1 MPLMPEV
8 PTLDESGVPGYELT
22 GWFGVLAPA
31 RTPAPVL
38 DRLTAE
44 VRKAV
49 ADPRFA
55 DRMKAQGLD
64 VVGSSPAEML
74 AQMQADTKK
83 WAEVIRATGTKIPQ

>member
-1 MPLMPEV
+1 
-8 PTLDESGVPGYELT
+8 VPGYELT

-31 RTPAPVL
+31 RTPGPVL

-64 VVGSSPAEML
+64 VVGSSATEML
-74 AQMQADTKK
+74 AQMQLDTKK